1 MIRIWYGIILAFLW
15 SCSDKDFISLE
26 LENESDLA
34 LKEKPVVLY
43 REQVGKYW
51 REGRQPRIA
60 EEGKDPVAAQLDDTD
75 GDGQW
80 DQLFFLADFQP
91 GEKKKL
97 TLFWANDL
105 PGFEKRTSVRF
116 GVRDSLND
124 VVKPKLTDVF
134 LPHELPG
141 VNGYQPYQTDGPS
154 WENDKVGFRH
164 YLDGRNSKDVFGKKV
179 NYMSPEDVGINAAG
193 VTEDNYHVM
202 EDWGRDILSVGTSL
216 GLGGISLQIGDDRL
230 RRLGIIEGDP
240 KGNVDSTVFT
250 IFSEGPVRSVIHFD
264 YRKWRPLDENRVYN
278 LQETVET
285 WPGFYG
291 YKNTVKIADPQGDET
306 LLVGLV
312 NSRTDK
318 PLKTIYENDRWIVL
332 GTHDMQTYEKEWW
345 LGLALVLPKEGY
357 LGYIKAPDTGRI
369 ATSYLAR
376 FTTDRPVSYYSMA
389 CWELGDPGFRDES
402 YFENYLKNF
411 TDQLSANIKITVN
424 R

>member
-1 MIRIWYGIILAFLW
+1 MRIWYIVILAGLF
-15 SCSDKDFISLE
+15 SCKDERIISLD
-26 LENESDLA
+26 LQNESNIA
-34 LKEKPVVLY
+34 LSEKPVILQ
-43 REQVGKYW
+43 REQIEKYW
-51 REGRQPRIA
+51 KEGLKPLVQDAGNHILA
-60 EEGKDPVAAQLDDTD
+60 TQLDDTD

-80 DQLFFLADFQP
+80 DQLFFVSDFEPKESKQF
-91 GEKKKL
+91 
-97 TLFWANDL
+97 TLQWVSRL
-105 PGFEKRTSVRF
+105 PEFEKRTSVRF

-179 NYMSPEDVGINAAG
+179 SYMSPENVGINAAG

-216 GLGGISLQIGDDRL
+216 GLGGISFLIGNDRL

-250 IFSEGPVRSVIHFD
+250 IFAEGPVRSVINFD
-264 YRKWRPLDENRVYN
+264 YKNWRPLEENRAYN
-278 LQETVET
+278 LQETVEI

-291 YKNTVKIADPQGDET
+291 YKNTVNVANLQGDET

-312 NSRTDK
+312 NSRTNK
-318 PLKTIYENDRWIVL
+318 PLKTIYETADWIVL

-345 LGLALVLPKEGY
+345 LGLALVLPKQGY

-376 FTTDRPVSYYSMA
+376 YTPDKPVSYYAMA
-389 CWELGDPGFRDES
+389 CWELRDPGFREEQYFES
-402 YFENYLKNF
+402 YLKSF

-424 R
+424 

>member
-1 MIRIWYGIILAFLW
+1 MKKWYVLILLALGGCINKEGIILDLQ
-15 SCSDKDFISLE
+15 
-26 LENESDLA
+26 NESELD
-34 LKEKPVVLY
+34 LKEKPVVLF
-43 REQVGKYW
+43 REQIDKYW
-51 REGRQPRIA
+51 KEGLQPLVVDA
-60 EEGKDPVAAQLDDTD
+60 GKDTLAAQLDDTD

-80 DQLFFLADFQP
+80 DQLFFLTDFQP

-97 TLFWANDL
+97 MLSWISEL
-105 PGFEKRTSVRF
+105 PEFEKRTSVRF

-124 VVKPKLTDVF
+124 MVKPRLTDVF
-134 LPHELPG
+134 FPYELPG

-179 NYMSPEDVGINAAG
+179 SYMSPENVGINAAG

-216 GLGGISLQIGDDRL
+216 GVGGISFLIGGDRL
-230 RRLGIIEGDP
+230 RRLGIIEGDQ

-250 IFSEGPVRSVIHFD
+250 IFSEGPVRSVINFD

-278 LQETVET
+278 LQETVEI

-291 YKNTVKIADPQGDET
+291 YKNTVTAADLQGDET

-318 PLKTIYENDRWIVL
+318 ALKTIYETGDWIVL
-332 GTHDMQTYEKEWW
+332 GTHDQQTYEKEWW
-345 LGLALVLPKEGY
+345 LGLALVLPKRGY

-369 ATSYLAR
+369 ATSYLAK
-376 FTTDRPVSYYSMA
+376 FAADKPASYYAMA
-389 CWELGDPGFRDES
+389 CWELRDPGFREER
-402 YFENYLKNF
+402 YFENYLKSF
-411 TDQLSANIKITVN
+411 TDQLSAKIKIRVN

>member
-1 MIRIWYGIILAFLW
+1 MRWYWVILAALC
-15 SCSDKDFISLE
+15 SCSDKDVLSLE
-26 LENESDLA
+26 LQNESDRA
-34 LKEKPVVLY
+34 LKEKPVILY

-51 REGRQPRIA
+51 REGLQPLVTQ
-60 EEGKDPVAAQLDDTD
+60 GKDTLAAQLDDTD

-97 TLFWANDL
+97 TLFWTSHQ
-105 PGFEKRTSVRF
+105 PEFEKRTSVRF

-134 LPHELPG
+134 FPHELPG

-179 NYMSPEDVGINAAG
+179 SYMSPENVGINAAG

-216 GLGGISLQIGDDRL
+216 GVGGISFLIGNDRL

-240 KGNVDSTVFT
+240 KGNVDSTVFS
-250 IFSEGPVRSVIHFD
+250 IFSEGPVRSVINFD
-264 YRKWRPLDENRVYN
+264 YRNWRPLDENRTYN
-278 LQETVET
+278 LQETVEI

-291 YKNTVKIADPQGDET
+291 YKNTVKVADSRGDET

-332 GTHDMQTYEKEWW
+332 GTHDRQTYEKEWW

-357 LGYIKAPDTGRI
+357 LGYIKAPDTGRV
-369 ATSYLAR
+369 ATSYLAK
-376 FTTDRPVSYYSMA
+376 FSPGKPVSYYAMA
-389 CWELGDPGFRDES
+389 CWELRDPGFREET

-424 R
+424 

>member
-1 MIRIWYGIILAFLW
+1 MRIWYIVILAALC
-15 SCSDKDFISLE
+15 SCKDKDNISLD
-26 LENESDLA
+26 LQNESDIA
-34 LKEKPVVLY
+34 LNEKPVILL
-43 REQVGKYW
+43 REQVDKYW
-51 REGRQPRIA
+51 KEGLKPLLLEA
-60 EEGKDPVAAQLDDTD
+60 GKDALPAQLDDTD

-91 GEKKKL
+91 KESKKL
-97 TLFWANDL
+97 TLKWVSRL
-105 PGFEKRTSVRF
+105 PEFEKRTSVRF

-134 LPHELPG
+134 FPHELPG

-179 NYMSPEDVGINAAG
+179 SYMSPENVGINAAG

-216 GLGGISLQIGDDRL
+216 GLGGISFLIGNDRL

-250 IFSEGPVRSVIHFD
+250 IFAEGPVRSVINFD
-264 YRKWRPLDENRVYN
+264 YRSWRPLDENRAYN
-278 LQETVET
+278 LQETVEI

-291 YKNTVKIADPQGDET
+291 YKNTVVVADSLGDET

-312 NSRTDK
+312 NSRTEK

-369 ATSYLAR
+369 ATSYLAK
-376 FTTDRPVSYYSMA
+376 FTVGKPVSYYAMA
-389 CWELGDPGFRDES
+389 CWELRDPGFRDEQ

-424 R
+424 Q

>member
-1 MIRIWYGIILAFLW
+1 MTLC
-15 SCSDKDFISLE
+15 SCSDKDFISVE
-26 LENESDLA
+26 LQNESDLI
-34 LKEKPVVLY
+34 LKEKPVVLS

-51 REGRQPRIA
+51 REGQYPRLT
-60 EEGKDPVAAQLDDTD
+60 EEGKDPLPAQLDDVD

-80 DQLFFLADFQP
+80 DQIFFLADFEP
-91 GEKKKL
+91 GEKKTL
-97 TLFWANDL
+97 TLFWAAE
-105 PGFEKRTSVRF
+105 PTEAEKRTSVRF

-124 VVKPKLTDVF
+124 VVKPRVTDVF

-179 NYMSPEDVGINAAG
+179 SYMSPEDVGINAEG

-216 GLGGISLQIGDDRL
+216 GVGGISFQLGGDRL

-264 YRKWRPLDENRVYN
+264 YRKWRPLDEERVYDVE
-278 LQETVET
+278 ETVEI
-285 WPGFYG
+285 WPGMYG
-291 YKNTVKIADPQGDET
+291 YKNTVRMKDPRGDET
-306 LLVGLV
+306 LVVGLV

-318 PLKTIYENDRWIVL
+318 PLKTIYENEQWIVL
-332 GTHDMQTYEKEWW
+332 GTHDKQTYEKEWW
-345 LGLALVLPKEGY
+345 LGLALVLPKNGY
-357 LGYIKAPDTGRI
+357 LGYFKAPETGRI

-376 FTTDRPVSYYSMA
+376 YEADQPVSYYSMA
-389 CWELGDPGFRDES
+389 CWELRDPGFREES
-402 YFENYLKNF
+402 YFEDYLKNF
-411 TDQLSANIKITVN
+411 TGQLSAEIKVTIKK
-424 R
+424 

>member
-1 MIRIWYGIILAFLW
+1 MMRKGYLLILAALC

-26 LENESDLA
+26 LQNESDLV

-51 REGRQPRIA
+51 REGLQPLVTDD
-60 EEGKDPVAAQLDDTD
+60 GKDTLAAQLDDTD

-97 TLFWANDL
+97 TLFWTKDL
-105 PGFEKRTSVRF
+105 PAFEKRTSVRF

-124 VVKPKLTDVF
+124 VVKPRVTDVF

-179 NYMSPEDVGINAAG
+179 SYMSPKNVGINAAG

-216 GLGGISLQIGDDRL
+216 GVGGISFLIGDDRL

-264 YRKWRPLDENRVYN
+264 YRNWRPLDENRAYN
-278 LQETVET
+278 LQETVEI

-291 YKNTVKIADPQGDET
+291 YKNTVKVAATGGDET

-318 PLKTIYENDRWIVL
+318 PLKTIYENDQWIVL
-332 GTHDMQTYEKEWW
+332 GTHDKQTYEKEWW

-369 ATSYLAR
+369 ATSYLAK
-376 FTTDRPVSYYSMA
+376 FTTDKPVSYYAMA
-389 CWELGDPGFRDES
+389 CWELRDAGFREEG

-411 TDQLSANIKITVN
+411 TEQLSANIKIIVN
-424 R
+424 P

>member
-1 MIRIWYGIILAFLW
+1 MIKKWYALILVVLW
-15 SCSDKDFISLE
+15 GCGDKDFQSLE
-26 LENESDLA
+26 LQNESDLA
-34 LKEKPVVLY
+34 LKDKPVVLK
-43 REQVGKYW
+43 REEIGKYW
-51 REGRQPRIA
+51 REGQQPLVIQ
-60 EEGKDPVAAQLDDTD
+60 GQKDTLAAQLDDTD
-75 GDGQW
+75 GDGEW
-80 DQLFFLADFQP
+80 DQLFFVTDFQP
-91 GEKKKL
+91 GEKKEL
-97 TLFWANDL
+97 TLFWTGNDL
-105 PGFEKRTSVRF
+105 AFEKRTSVRF

-134 LPHELPG
+134 FPHELPG

-179 NYMSPEDVGINAAG
+179 SYMSPDDVGINAEG

-202 EDWGRDILSVGTSL
+202 EDWGRDILSVGNSI
-216 GLGGISLQIGDDRL
+216 GIGGISYQIGDRL

-240 KGNVDSTVFT
+240 KGNVDSTVFN
-250 IFSEGPVRSVIHFD
+250 IFSEGPVRSIIHFD
-264 YRKWRPLDENRVYN
+264 YRHWRPLDENREYHV
-278 LQETVET
+278 QETVEI

-291 YKNTVKIADPQGDET
+291 YKNTVNLADPRGDET

-318 PLKTIYENDRWIVL
+318 PLKTIYENDQWIVL

-369 ATSYLAR
+369 STSYLAR
-376 FTTDRPVSYYSMA
+376 FTADKPVSYYAMA
-389 CWELGDPGFRDES
+389 CWELADAGFREAG
-402 YFENYLKNF
+402 YFENYLKDF
-411 TDQLSANIKITVN
+411 TQQLSAHITITVH
-424 R
+424 